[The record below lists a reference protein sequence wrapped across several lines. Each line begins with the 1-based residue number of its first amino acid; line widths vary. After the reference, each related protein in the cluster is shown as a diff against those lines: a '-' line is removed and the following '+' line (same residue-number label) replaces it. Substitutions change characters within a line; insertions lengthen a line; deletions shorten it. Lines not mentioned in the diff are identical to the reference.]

1 MKKIILDTNF
11 LMNLGKFKVGL
22 EEIKEI
28 VDEPYQ
34 LFTLDLVVKEL
45 KKISDSRGR
54 DAGNA
59 KIALELI
66 KINEINILNSSK
78 TNTDK
83 AIIGLADKGTI
94 VATNDIELRKKLK
107 KLEIKTI
114 YLRAKKHLDMD

>member
-11 LMNLGKFKVGL
+11 LMSLVKFKVGL
-22 EEIKEI
+22 EEIEEI
-28 VDEPYQ
+28 VGEPYQ
-34 LFTLDLVVKEL
+34 LFTLDMVVGEL
-45 KKISDSRGR
+45 KKISESKGR

-59 KIALELI
+59 KFALELI
-66 KINEINILNSSK
+66 KINKINILNSSK

-83 AIIGLADKGTI
+83 AIIDLADKSTI

-114 YLRAKKHLDMD
+114 YLRAKKYLGID

>member
-11 LMNLGKFKVGL
+11 LMDLGKFKVGL

-34 LFTLDLVVKEL
+34 LFTLGLVVNEL
-45 KKISDSRGR
+45 KKISNSTGR
-54 DAGNA
+54 DARNA
-59 KIALELI
+59 KFALELI

-78 TNTDK
+78 TNTDN
-83 AIIGLADKGTI
+83 AIIDLADKGTI

-114 YLRAKKHLDMD
+114 YLRAKKHLGIG